1 MSDYTLAGALCRVL
15 IQSIV
20 ALAFSIGN
28 TMFAMKTATALPFQ
42 PQRKYGLHVWRVHIY
57 SVYSKASLLSS
68 GVLSVSDL
76 ASPIRV
82 PTHSSYSFVAKSG
95 VGYQESVE

>member
-1 MSDYTLAGALCRVL
+1 MVCMFGGFTYTV
-15 IQSIV
+15 SI
-20 ALAFSIGN
+20 
-28 TMFAMKTATALPFQ
+28 
-42 PQRKYGLHVWRVHIY
+42 HD
-57 SVYSKASLLSS
+57 SKASLLCS

-95 VGYQESVE
+95 VGYQESVCFEVGTVKQF